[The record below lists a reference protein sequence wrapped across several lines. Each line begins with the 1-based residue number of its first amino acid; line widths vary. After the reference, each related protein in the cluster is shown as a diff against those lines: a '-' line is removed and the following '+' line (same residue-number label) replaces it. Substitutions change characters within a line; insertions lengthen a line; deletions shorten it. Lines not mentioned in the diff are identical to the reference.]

1 MKTSN
6 TMSRLESVSR
16 SLAAS
21 LRQVSDR
28 QQRAACLAACEF
40 AVEHSGVDSPVVEHA
55 LQALRQS
62 KPVAPQVKRDLE
74 ALTQRLDDEY
84 FDLQEAA
91 ENGTASEDEWK
102 RAFSQ
107 ARAASALV
115 FASGDDAFEAASQAI
130 YEATA
135 TVDDNSELV
144 VIVAKAMA

>member
-1 MKTSN
+1 MKILN
-6 TMSRLESVSR
+6 TMSRLESVSS

-21 LRQVSDR
+21 LRQVLDR

-40 AVEHSGVDSPVVEHA
+40 AVEHSGVSSPVVEQA

-62 KPVAPQVKRDLE
+62 MPIAPQVKRQLE

-115 FASGDDAFEAASQAI
+115 FAAGEDAFEAASEAI

-144 VIVAKAMA
+144 AIVAKALA

>member
-1 MKTSN
+1 
-6 TMSRLESVSR
+6 MSRLETISSSIAVSL
-16 SLAAS
+16 SQAS
-21 LRQVSDR
+21 ETR
-28 QQRAACLAACEF
+28 QRAACLAACEF
-40 AVEHSGVDSPVVEHA
+40 AVEHSGVNSPVVEQA

-62 KPVAPQVKRDLE
+62 NPVAPQVKRELE

-115 FASGDDAFEAASQAI
+115 FASGEDALEAASEAV

-135 TVDDNSELV
+135 TVDDNSELIA
-144 VIVAKAMA
+144 IVANALA